1 MQPGKGGTDNVWAT
15 FSRPLLHCWWAVRIL
30 KTAAH
35 SPGSCRRGMLFH
47 SNHSAT
53 IWPRPPTCRAWTR
66 GRQLYRSLPLSSI
79 APSPKGFVHKIRD
92 ETRHYY
98 NIFRSWIILPRRG
111 YGTLPWWRGL
121 RESRTTATIPKT
133 FNDIG
138 KAQSETP
145 DEDHVQPNPSNSHW
159 ASAEG
164 MAHPSYH
171 ESHRKTNTGR
181 SCWVSGFKS
190 RPNRIAYG

>member
-1 MQPGKGGTDNVWAT
+1 MLLSCLHFTALIKLMSFIHNIPSFHLNAICIRRNCYSWCEIKSLNNIVILCSALFKNVIPLIIVR
-15 FSRPLLHCWWAVRIL
+15 FS
-30 KTAAH
+30 
-35 SPGSCRRGMLFH
+35 G
-47 SNHSAT
+47 
-53 IWPRPPTCRAWTR
+53 IWCE
-66 GRQLYRSLPLSSI
+66 
-79 APSPKGFVHKIRD
+79 V
-92 ETRHYY
+92 
-98 NIFRSWIILPRRG
+98 PRRG

-164 MAHPSYH
+164 MAHPFLS
-171 ESHRKTNTGR
+171 
-181 SCWVSGFKS
+181 WVTPKNQY
-190 RPNRIAYG
+190 RPFLLGQRI

>member
-1 MQPGKGGTDNVWAT
+1 MGDNAAT
-15 FSRPLLHCWWAVRIL
+15 QVVVTVDVEKSDRNNKVMWEL
-30 KTAAH
+30 K
-35 SPGSCRRGMLFH
+35 
-47 SNHSAT
+47 
-53 IWPRPPTCRAWTR
+53 
-66 GRQLYRSLPLSSI
+66 
-79 APSPKGFVHKIRD
+79 
-92 ETRHYY
+92 
-98 NIFRSWIILPRRG
+98 PRRG

-164 MAHPSYH
+164 MAHPFLS
-171 ESHRKTNTGR
+171 
-181 SCWVSGFKS
+181 WVTPKNKY
-190 RPNRIAYG
+190 RPFLLGQRI

>member
-1 MQPGKGGTDNVWAT
+1 MVGYFLLAKVVDINDCFPTYCTQSLSYDHCVMLRSCVYIYISAAKAECDSQNMVYILFCAKFPNAVNVAETSNRFRFW
-15 FSRPLLHCWWAVRIL
+15 L
-30 KTAAH
+30 
-35 SPGSCRRGMLFH
+35 
-47 SNHSAT
+47 SNH
-53 IWPRPPTCRAWTR
+53 
-66 GRQLYRSLPLSSI
+66 
-79 APSPKGFVHKIRD
+79 K
-92 ETRHYY
+92 
-98 NIFRSWIILPRRG
+98 PRRG

-164 MAHPSYH
+164 MAHPFLS
-171 ESHRKTNTGR
+171 
-181 SCWVSGFKS
+181 WVTPKNKY
-190 RPNRIAYG
+190 RPFLLGQRI